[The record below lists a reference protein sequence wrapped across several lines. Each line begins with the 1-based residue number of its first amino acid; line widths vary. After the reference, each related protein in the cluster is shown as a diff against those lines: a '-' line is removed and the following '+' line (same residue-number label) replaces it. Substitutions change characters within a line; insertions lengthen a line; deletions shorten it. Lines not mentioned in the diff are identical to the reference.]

1 MPSYTYECSN
11 GHVEE
16 RTCSIADMERFEGSV
31 RYCQFPDCPAVLSR
45 VYHPPGRH
53 LTFREGFYENVTG
66 GSDMPGGE
74 KVWISSMQQLND
86 LSEKHG
92 VYSHY
97 AEDLGGAFGRKR
109 RRWI

>member
-1 MPSYTYECSN
+1 MPSYTYRCSN
-11 GHVEE
+11 GHEILRV
-16 RTCSIADMERFEGSV
+16 CSISEMEVFEGG
-31 RYCQFPDCPAVLSR
+31 RQFCECDAELRR
-45 VYHPPGRH
+45 VYLPPRRH
-53 LTFREGFYENVTG
+53 LTFKEGFYENVTG
-66 GSDMPGGE
+66 GADRPDGE
-74 KVWISSMQQLND
+74 TVWVSNMQQLND